1 MGLGGNVNTP
11 TIRYVLGYYTLYRLC
26 TFRSKL
32 DINLLF
38 CFWLQYQLLQYIKAE
53 EGTICV
59 CFTIF
64 FYYFNYFQGAQTR
77 YTIVSFGLNQPL
89 VDTPMHTRLWSFG
102 SSTQF
107 CLIFKQ
113 CYLLLAR
120 HLQFLVFQ
128 KCGYMYLMCDTTI
141 ICLFSYLVYPGDL
154 VPFLWEIN
162 CSYNKLFKKVNKY
175 AYP

>member
-1 MGLGGNVNTP
+1 MFQATIHCIDYVHSGVNLILTC
-11 TIRYVLGYYTLYRLC
+11 YFVFGYNISYYNTL
-26 TFRSKL
+26 KL
-32 DINLLF
+32 KKELF
-38 CFWLQYQLLQYIKAE
+38 
-53 EGTICV
+53 V

-113 CYLLLAR
+113 CYLLLSR

-141 ICLFSYLVYPGDL
+141 ICLFSYLVYLGDL

-162 CSYNKLFKKVNKY
+162 CSYNKLFKKDNKY
-175 AYP
+175 ADP